1 VKHLEVTIKI
11 DWSDLDVYEHVNNVS
26 IIRYL
31 QTARVNFWELSGL
44 YESYK
49 KTNRGPMLVSTTCN
63 FKKSLFYPGT
73 ILIKSRVAYV
83 KNSSFAIEHIILN
96 AEGVVF
102 VQAKDVAVC
111 FDFNTA
117 KTFAVSQKIRTFMA
131 NYASN
136 FSEI

>member
-1 VKHLEVTIKI
+1 
-11 DWSDLDVYEHVNNVS
+11 
-26 IIRYL
+26 
-31 QTARVNFWELSGL
+31 
-44 YESYK
+44 
-49 KTNRGPMLVSTTCN
+49 MLVSTTCN